1 MTAFKKLRKTR
12 ILLSKPEERESVI
25 ELTEKDK
32 QALEDELKKKWS
44 RLEVYAVGNGVEDVF
59 SGDLVYVQI
68 SALEHAERIEI
79 EGKIKFMVREQDI
92 AIVW

>member
-1 MTAFKKLRKTR
+1 MTPFKKLRGTR
-12 ILLSKPEERESVI
+12 ILLSKPEEKESVI

-44 RLEVYAVGNGVEDVF
+44 RLEVYAVGNSVEDVYI
-59 SGDLVYVQI
+59 GDQVYVQI
-68 SALEHAERIEI
+68 SALEYAERIEI
-79 EGKIKFMVREQDI
+79 DGKIKFMVREQDI

>member
-1 MTAFKKLRKTR
+1 MTAFKKLRGTR

-59 SGDLVYVQI
+59 SGDQVYVQI